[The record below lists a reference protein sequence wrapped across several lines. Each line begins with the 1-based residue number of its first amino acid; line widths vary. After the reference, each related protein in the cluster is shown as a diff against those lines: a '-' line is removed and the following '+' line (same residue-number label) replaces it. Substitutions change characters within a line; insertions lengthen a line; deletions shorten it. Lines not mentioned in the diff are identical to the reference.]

1 MTAVLAACPFT
12 ENPGRSLRTAV
23 VAARVDL
30 ALWVAAAVV
39 AAGPE
44 GRVVGGVSAVA
55 ALVAVLSSGLAAVL
69 IS

>member
-12 ENPGRSLRTAV
+12 ENPGRSLRTAL

-30 ALWVAAAVV
+30 DLRVAAAVV
-39 AAGPE
+39 ATGP
-44 GRVVGGVSAVA
+44 